1 MMRRRPSRI
10 TQSFQEGGFVRQ
22 GRGGITVTAGLLSSG
37 LPMNA
42 AARFTV
48 ASTTFCLTP
57 TEHLQ
62 NHHNR
67 RPSSIA
73 SSAGVIRQGLS
84 RSPKVLQQLSE
95 PEVFRCHAGLAARL
109 LRRQRQNPG
118 HGIAS

>member
-22 GRGGITVTAGLLSSG
+22 GRGVITVTTGLVSSG
-37 LPMNA
+37 LPVNA
-42 AARFTV
+42 AARFAA

-62 NHHNR
+62 NYPNR

-73 SSAGVIRQGLS
+73 SSAGVIRQGLAS
-84 RSPKVLQQLSE
+84 DN
-95 PEVFRCHAGLAARL
+95 L
-109 LRRQRQNPG
+109 LRRLLNLSRLLTFVISERAG
-118 HGIAS
+118 GLHLV